1 MLNLAPLRRFA
12 DERGQSLVLALLV
25 MTFLAVSLGTVMFF
39 TAGNQ
44 RTANYQKTAQ
54 IATSLAEAG
63 VNNGVSV
70 LANPQNSCCL
80 QTTWASGGTAV
91 LPDNTASHPALQTTY
106 ASDGTRS
113 SGCVAGQPCVKWWAT
128 PDSNPN
134 GFFWTLHG
142 QATVPNPTGPTAAP
156 IVKTVSAQVRVEQPP
171 PGNIPVGVWNSI
183 YSPFGPTTGCDTTV
197 AQGVSMGVPLYVGG
211 NLCIQNG
218 ATINAPVYVGGYLF
232 AANKQAQI
240 GCLTTNGNGCATPA
254 PVNSAHVGGYCQ
266 VQNSGLQVNPCKSEP
281 VQGGQPDT
289 NIWVK
294 NPATWDPH
302 GLPSDFTDPVT
313 GQLITLPP
321 ICWGPGTC
329 AGDPAGGWYS
339 AASPGP
345 LHPCQIASTAT
356 ATTTTPPVFD
366 NLINGETLPKWGP
379 QEGQPGGSVPGT
391 FNLTP
396 TQSYTCKNPGQG
408 ELSWNATTRTLTVV
422 GTIFIDGNVY
432 ATTSGQQPITYT
444 GWGSCT
450 ESTPCDGVVYVSGT
464 VNITSE
470 KLCARLN
477 VAGTDC
483 DWSLYNA
490 TTNPNGWNP
499 NAKLLAF
506 LANYQGGQTGVAAGQ
521 GIVVGPTQTS
531 FQGALFANYQINT
544 GQGAATQG
552 PLVSATQTVVTGQ
565 QFVGTFPSLH
575 ILPVSMAGPPK
586 GYFVDPPTNFKYG
599 S

>member
-1 MLNLAPLRRFA
+1 
-12 DERGQSLVLALLV
+12 V
-25 MTFLAVSLGTVMFF
+25 
-39 TAGNQ
+39 
-44 RTANYQKTAQ
+44 
-54 IATSLAEAG
+54 
-63 VNNGVSV
+63 
-70 LANPQNSCCL
+70 
-80 QTTWASGGTAV
+80 
-91 LPDNTASHPALQTTY
+91 
-106 ASDGTRS
+106 
-113 SGCVAGQPCVKWWAT
+113 
-128 PDSNPN
+128 
-134 GFFWTLHG
+134 
-142 QATVPNPTGPTAAP
+142 
-156 IVKTVSAQVRVEQPP
+156 
-171 PGNIPVGVWNSI
+171 
-183 YSPFGPTTGCDTTV
+183 
-197 AQGVSMGVPLYVGG
+197 
-211 NLCIQNG
+211 
-218 ATINAPVYVGGYLF
+218 
-232 AANKQAQI
+232 
-240 GCLTTNGNGCATPA
+240 
-254 PVNSAHVGGYCQ
+254 
-266 VQNSGLQVNPCKSEP
+266 
-281 VQGGQPDT
+281 
-289 NIWVK
+289 
-294 NPATWDPH
+294 
-302 GLPSDFTDPVT
+302 
-313 GQLITLPP
+313 
-321 ICWGPGTC
+321 
-329 AGDPAGGWYS
+329 
-339 AASPGP
+339 P

-366 NLINGETLPKWGP
+366 NLLNGETLPKWGP
-379 QEGQPGGSVPGT
+379 QEGQPGGSDTGT

-477 VAGTDC
+477 AAGTDC

-531 FQGALFANYQINT
+531 FQGALFANYQVNT